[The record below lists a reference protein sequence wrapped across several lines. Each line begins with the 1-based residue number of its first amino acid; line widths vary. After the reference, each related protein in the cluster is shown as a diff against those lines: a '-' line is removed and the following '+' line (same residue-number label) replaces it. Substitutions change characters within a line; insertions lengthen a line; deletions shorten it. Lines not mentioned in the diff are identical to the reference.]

1 MKKRIGIVVAAVIM
15 IVVVL
20 TAWNYFYKRALI
32 IENYESDL
40 YAVMISYPDGNGNYI
55 PCTIVDKEIVDEF
68 YHTIERS
75 KVRSVKCSVQEESTF
90 TDGPTIILYFA
101 CGEER
106 EYYEGENFNEGYTEV
121 LHADSEVTAQY
132 EYGWRKYNRFDDTM
146 ILFSNQELY
155 ELMEK
160 YANRGDL

>member
-1 MKKRIGIVVAAVIM
+1 MKKWKTDDIILARRLIVVAVVIM
-15 IVVVL
+15 VVVIL

-32 IENYESDL
+32 IE
-40 YAVMISYPDGNGNYI
+40 
-55 PCTIVDKEIVDEF
+55 KF

-90 TDGPTIILYFA
+90 TAGPTIILYIA

-106 EYYEGENFNEGYTEV
+106 EYYEGEYFNEGYTEV

-132 EYGWRKYNRFDDTM
+132 EYGWRKYNRFNDTM

-155 ELMEK
+155 ELMEM
-160 YANRGDL
+160 YASRGEF